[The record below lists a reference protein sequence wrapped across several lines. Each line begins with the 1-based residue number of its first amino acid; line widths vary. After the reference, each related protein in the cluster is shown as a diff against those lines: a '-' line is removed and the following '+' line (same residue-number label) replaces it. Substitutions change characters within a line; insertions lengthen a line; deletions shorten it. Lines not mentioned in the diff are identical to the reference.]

1 MIAPPAGAPLQ
12 VSIDNQLGDA
22 QDRYFGLGFLRVEHT
37 VASHTL
43 SKHRGLFEVA
53 ASYPLD
59 WSKKNQKP
67 QTAHLSSVDALVLT
81 ARVVEL
87 WLQHQGLARRVAGA
101 WFSKCELRPGRTP
114 VDVSQPLIARLDVS
128 LADGTHG
135 NLVMDARCRIAE
147 FSVSI
152 TLQIPPQADGIE
164 SKVTHSHYFAQG
176 YRSVP
181 RWLGEVSWTTS
192 SRAECPVQIGVTPET
207 PFSGLESAHGNVVSF
222 VDAML
227 VAAQIGQVLLYNLDD
242 VHRGET
248 ETMWLRRATFSRS
261 HPPSGPIRNESA
273 VVDLVRTQLL
283 ERSGA
288 RWRTIDLRAQVAG
301 IDVNYSLTH
310 QLQDS
315 TRAAQSDG

>member
-114 VDVSQPLIARLDVS
+114 VDVSQPLIASLDVS

-164 SKVTHSHYFAQG
+164 SKVICSTLAR
-176 YRSVP
+176 RSV
-181 RWLGEVSWTTS
+181 
-192 SRAECPVQIGVTPET
+192 
-207 PFSGLESAHGNVVSF
+207 
-222 VDAML
+222 
-227 VAAQIGQVLLYNLDD
+227 LDD
-242 VHRGET
+242 IVTSGVPGTDRCHSRNAILGFGIGARQRC
-248 ETMWLRRATFSRS
+248 LVCRRDARSRSDRAGPSVQPRRRAPRRDGNHVVAPRHVFSQPPAVRS
-261 HPPSGPIRNESA
+261 DPERKRRGGLGPHPA
-273 VVDLVRTQLL
+273 ARTL
-283 ERSGA
+283 G
-288 RWRTIDLRAQVAG
+288 
-301 IDVNYSLTH
+301 
-310 QLQDS
+310 S
-315 TRAAQSDG
+315 TLAHH